1 MGINAVEGFEG
12 NLLGDG
18 DKGYDDARTV
28 FNSMIDRRP
37 AIIAQCESVAD
48 VQAALAHAQA
58 NGLEVAIRSGG
69 HSVAGASS
77 VDGGLVI
84 DMRRMNTVEVDPEA
98 RTATVAGGA
107 TWSAFDR
114 ATQPHGLATTG
125 GRVSSTGVAGLT
137 LGGGSGWF
145 EREWGLACDNLLE
158 VDVVAADGRVVTA
171 NENENSELFWA
182 LHGGS
187 GNFGIATRL
196 VFKLHDLPATT
207 FALLAWPSELG
218 PDLAR
223 TYRDL
228 MEAGAPTGL
237 GGGVAYL
244 TGPPEE
250 FLPEHLHHQRVVAVI
265 GVLAGTEAEL
275 RDALA
280 PIYAM
285 KPEGGFTAEMPYA
298 EIQCAI
304 DDPPGFRNYWSA
316 SHLAR
321 LPDEALELYCRQGE
335 EMIVPSPSQHLLIPW
350 GGAVA
355 DGSSDWPMNHRG
367 ATWVS
372 HPFGLW
378 DAQSD
383 DERGKAWTRRSV
395 EELKPFDVGAAY
407 LNFVA
412 DVDDDQVRASFG
424 DENYGRLAA
433 VKSEFDPDNIFNR
446 HHPIKPLAP
455 AQPDAP

>member
-1 MGINAVEGFEG
+1 MNSP
-12 NLLGDG
+12 LLEDFGGALIGDG
-18 DKGYDDARTV
+18 DDGYDDARSI
-28 FNSMIDRRP
+28 FNAMIDRRP
-37 AIIAQCESVAD
+37 ALIAQCESVSD

-84 DMRRMNTVEVDPEA
+84 DMRRMNSVEVDPEA
-98 RTATVAGGA
+98 RTATVGGGA
-107 TWSAFDR
+107 TWSDFDR
-114 ATQPHGLATTG
+114 ATQEHGLATTG

-137 LGGGSGWF
+137 LGGGSGWL

-158 VDVVAADGRVVTA
+158 VELVAADGRVVTA
-171 NENENSELFWA
+171 SEDENSELFWA

-196 VFKLHDLPATT
+196 VFRLHPLAAST
-207 FALLAWPSELG
+207 FAILAWPSDVGPELTR
-218 PDLAR
+218 A
-223 TYRDL
+223 YRDL
-228 MEAGAPTGL
+228 IEAGAPTQL

-244 TGPPEE
+244 TGPPEP
-250 FLPEHLHHQRVVAVI
+250 FVPEHLHNKRLAAVI
-265 GVLAGTEAEL
+265 GVFAGTEAEM

-280 PIYAM
+280 PVYALE
-285 KPEGGFTAEMPYA
+285 PQGGLAAEMPYA

-304 DDPPGFRNYWSA
+304 DDPPGYRNYWSA
-316 SHLAR
+316 SHLAS
-321 LPDEALELYCRQGE
+321 LPDEALDLYCRQGE

-355 DGSSDWPMNHRG
+355 AQATDWPMTHRA
-367 ATWVS
+367 ATWVT

-378 DAQSD
+378 DDPGD

-395 EELKPFDVGAAY
+395 AELKPYDIGSVY

-412 DVDDDQVRASFG
+412 DLDDDQVRASFG
-424 DENYGRLAA
+424 EENYERLAA

-446 HHPIKPLAP
+446 HHAIKPLAP
-455 AQPDAP
+455 A

>member
-1 MGINAVEGFEG
+1 MNSPAVDGFG
-12 NLLGDG
+12 GVVFGDG
-18 DKGYDDARTV
+18 DDGYDDARTI
-28 FNSMIDRRP
+28 FNAMIDRRP
-37 AIIAQCESVAD
+37 ALIAQCESVAD
-48 VQAALAHAQA
+48 VQAALVHAQA

-69 HSVAGASS
+69 HSVAGAST

-84 DMRRMNTVEVDPEA
+84 DMRRMNGVEVDPGS

-137 LGGGSGWF
+137 LGGGSGWL

-158 VDVVAADGRVVTA
+158 VELVAADGRVVTA
-171 NENENSELFWA
+171 NEDENSELFWA

-196 VFKLHDLPATT
+196 VFRLHPLPAST
-207 FALLAWPSELG
+207 FALLLWPSDSG
-218 PDLAR
+218 PEVAR

-228 MEAGAPTGL
+228 LEAGAPTQL

-244 TGPPEE
+244 TGPPEP
-250 FLPEHLHHQRVVAVI
+250 FVPESLQNGRVI
-265 GVLAGTEAEL
+265 GMIGVFAGTEAEM

-280 PIYAM
+280 PMYALE
-285 KPEGGFTAEMPYA
+285 PQGGMTAEMPYA
-298 EIQCAI
+298 DIQCAI

-316 SHLAR
+316 SHLAA
-321 LPDEALELYCRQGE
+321 LPDEALDLYCSQGE
-335 EMIVPSPSQHLLIPW
+335 SMIVPSPSQHLLIPW
-350 GGAVA
+350 GGRVA
-355 DGSSDWPMNHRG
+355 DQATNWPMTHRG
-367 ATWVS
+367 ATWVT

-378 DAQSD
+378 DDSED
-383 DERGKAWTRRSV
+383 DERGIAWTRRSV
-395 EELKPFDVGAAY
+395 AEMKPYDIGSVY

-412 DVDDDQVRASFG
+412 DAGEDLVRASYG
-424 DENYGRLAA
+424 EENYARLAA
-433 VKSEFDPDNIFNR
+433 VKAEFDPGNLFNR

-455 AQPDAP
+455 A

>member
-1 MGINAVEGFEG
+1 MTSPTLDGFG
-12 NLLGDG
+12 GVLIGDG
-18 DKGYDDARTV
+18 DDGYDDARSV

-37 AIIAQCESVAD
+37 ALIAQCESVAD

-69 HSVAGASS
+69 HSVAGASTA
-77 VDGGLVI
+77 DGALVI
-84 DMRRMNTVEVDPEA
+84 DMRRMNDVVVDPEE
-98 RTATVAGGA
+98 RTATVGGGA
-107 TWSAFDR
+107 TWSAFDQ
-114 ATQPHGLATTG
+114 ATQVHGLATTG

-137 LGGGSGWF
+137 LGGGSGWL

-158 VDVVAADGRVVTA
+158 VELVTADGRVVTA
-171 NENENSELFWA
+171 NEDENSELFWA

-187 GNFGIATRL
+187 GNFGIATKL
-196 VFKLHDLPATT
+196 VFRLHPLPATA
-207 FALLAWPSELG
+207 FALLLWPADAG
-218 PDLAR
+218 PEVTR

-228 MEAGAPTGL
+228 IEAGAPTRL

-244 TGPPEE
+244 TGPPEP
-250 FLPEHLHHQRVVAVI
+250 FVPEHLHGERAVGLI
-265 GVLAGTEAEL
+265 GMFAGTEAEL

-285 KPEGGFTAEMPYA
+285 EPQGGFTAEMPYA

-316 SHLAR
+316 SHLAS
-321 LPDEALELYCRQGE
+321 LPDEALDLYCRQGE
-335 EMIVPSPSQHLLIPW
+335 DMIVPSPSQHLLLPW

-355 DGSSDWPMNHRG
+355 DQATDWPMTHRT
-367 ATWVS
+367 ASWVT

-378 DAQSD
+378 DEQGD
-383 DERGKAWTRRSV
+383 DERGKAWVRRSV
-395 EELKPFDVGAAY
+395 AELKPYDVGSAY

-412 DVDDDQVRASFG
+412 DVGEDQVRASYG
-424 DENYGRLAA
+424 EENYARLAA
-433 VKSEFDPDNIFNR
+433 VKAEFDPDNVFHR
-446 HHPIKPLAP
+446 HHAIKPLAP
-455 AQPDAP
+455 A

>member
-1 MGINAVEGFEG
+1 MGTTAVDGFGG
-12 NLLGDG
+12 NLLEDG
-18 DKGYDDARTV
+18 DDGYDDARSI
-28 FNSMIDRRP
+28 FNAMIDRRP
-37 AIIAQCESVAD
+37 ALIAQCESVSD

-58 NGLEVAIRSGG
+58 NGLEIAIRSGG

-84 DMRRMNTVEVDPEA
+84 DMRRMNSVEVDPEA

-107 TWSAFDR
+107 TWSDFDR
-114 ATQPHGLATTG
+114 ATQEHGLATTG

-137 LGGGSGWF
+137 LGGGSGWL

-158 VDVVAADGRVVTA
+158 VDIVAADGRVVTA
-171 NENENSELFWA
+171 NEDENSELFWA

-196 VFKLHDLPATT
+196 VFQLHPLPATT
-207 FALLAWPSELG
+207 LALLLWPSDAAPE
-218 PDLAR
+218 LAR
-223 TYRDL
+223 TYRAL
-228 MEAGAPTGL
+228 MEAGAPTQL

-244 TGPPEE
+244 TGPPEP
-250 FLPEHLHHQRVVAVI
+250 FVPEHLQGQRLTGVI
-265 GVLAGTEAEL
+265 GVYAGTEAEL

-285 KPEGGFTAEMPYA
+285 NPQGGLTAEMPYA
-298 EIQCAI
+298 DIQCAI

-316 SHLAR
+316 SHLAS
-321 LPDEALELYCRQGE
+321 LPDEALDLFCGQGE

-355 DGSSDWPMNHRG
+355 EQATDWPMTHRG
-367 ATWVS
+367 ATWVT

-378 DAQSD
+378 DDVGD
-383 DERGKAWTRRSV
+383 DERGKAWVRRSV
-395 EELKPFDVGAAY
+395 AEMKPYDIGSVY

-412 DVDDDQVRASFG
+412 DAAEDQVRASYG
-424 DENYGRLAA
+424 EENYGRLSA
-433 VKSEFDPDNIFNR
+433 VKSEYDPDNIFHL
-446 HHPIKPLAP
+446 HHAIKPMAP
-455 AQPDAP
+455 A